1 MIWSVCCTVNE
12 DGRRKLDALI
22 REKEGIFPLKDTI
35 YEYYIDVKNKCF
47 SPWEDKLIAGWKY
60 DPT

>member
-1 MIWSVCCTVNE
+1 MIWSICSTVNE
-12 DGRRKLDALI
+12 EGRRKLDALI

-47 SPWEDKLIAGWKY
+47 SPWEEKLAATWKF